1 MSDDDIDT
9 SNIPDFPPQGQW
21 VKGPPQLITDIA
33 QLRDMFVPDITRE
46 TIIGQLWLE
55 AQDRRGRNPVARIRA
70 LELIAELKGYKESTE
85 DVHDEPTDNI
95 TAEEAKML
103 EDEFQKSY

>member
-1 MSDDDIDT
+1 MNDDDIDT
-9 SNIPDFPPQGQW
+9 SGIPDFPPNGQW
-21 VKGPPQLITDIA
+21 AKGPQQLISDIS
-33 QLRDMFVPDITRE
+33 QLRDLFIPDISRE

-70 LELIAELKGYKESTE
+70 LELIAELKGYKESHE
-85 DVHDEPTDNI
+85 DVHDEPTDNLTEDEI
-95 TAEEAKML
+95 KKL